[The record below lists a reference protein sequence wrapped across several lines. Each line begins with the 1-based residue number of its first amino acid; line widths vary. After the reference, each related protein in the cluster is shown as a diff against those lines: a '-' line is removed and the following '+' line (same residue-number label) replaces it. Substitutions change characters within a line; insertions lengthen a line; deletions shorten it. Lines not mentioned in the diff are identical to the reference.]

1 MGLFQKWL
9 EKIFVV
15 TSLILFSGAIGGF
28 IAEDNPLNIIKVVFA
43 YTGHIITL
51 ILIIAR
57 WKKVMAIIVKEK
69 ILWILLAITL
79 ASPLWSEIPSYTF
92 EHTMPLLRVT
102 VFAVYFSARFCM
114 KEQLQL
120 LAWAFGIAAILS
132 LLVCLAIPYY
142 GVVGVGL
149 IVGQEEVV
157 HTGSWRGLYIHKTF
171 LGSIMSIGS
180 LIFLFCGIGK
190 YKYTGLI
197 WASFLLTIF
206 LLLRS
211 TTTAALGILLI
222 IMMII
227 PCCRLL
233 RINFSL
239 YLSLFLGLFLLAATA
254 STAIATNADSIFNS
268 IGKEPTISG
277 RTLIWPLLLDKIWK
291 RPWLGYGYETFWEG
305 GWEGEPA
312 DIWRGLI
319 GGFEP
324 PHAHN
329 GFLELWVDVGLIG
342 LAIFTVSFAIVLWRS
357 LVWLQKNNS
366 IEGIVPISLLIQ
378 IILLNLT
385 ESYLM
390 RSDIYWLLYVTI
402 TLSMYQQPPKRY
414 FIISQNNQEL
424 LSI

>member
-1 MGLFQKWL
+1 MSLLQKWS

-28 IAEDNPLNIIKVVFA
+28 IAEDNPLSIIKIVVA
-43 YTGHIITL
+43 NIGHLITL

-57 WKKVMAIIVKEK
+57 WKKVLAIVIKEK
-69 ILWILLAITL
+69 ILWVLLGITL
-79 ASPLWSEIPSYTF
+79 ASPLWSEMPFFTF
-92 EHTMPLLRVT
+92 EHTMPLFRVT
-102 VFAVYFSARFCM
+102 VFGIYFATRFSM

-132 LLVCLAIPYY
+132 LLVCIVIPYY

-149 IVGQEEVV
+149 IVSQEEIV
-157 HTGSWRGLYIHKTF
+157 HTGSWRGIYIHKTF

-180 LIFLFCGIGK
+180 LIFFFCGIGK
-190 YKYTGLI
+190 YKYLWLI
-197 WASFLLTIF
+197 WPSFLLTIF

-254 STAIATNADSIFNS
+254 STAIASNADSIFNS

-277 RTLIWPLLLDKIWK
+277 RTLVWPLLLDKIWK

-305 GWEGEPA
+305 GWQGEPA
-312 DIWRGLI
+312 DIWRGLM

-329 GFLELWVDVGLIG
+329 GFLELWLDIGLIG
-342 LAIFTVSFAIVLWRS
+342 LAVFTVSFATVLWRS
-357 LVWLQKNNS
+357 LVWLQKNKS
-366 IEGIVPISLLIQ
+366 IEGIAPIILLIQ

-402 TLSMYQQPPKRY
+402 TLSMYQPPPKRY
-414 FIISQNNQEL
+414 LIISQNHQEL
-424 LSI
+424 LPI